1 MNAGTLSA
9 ICVALV
15 CGVFGSVYGAETA
28 ERNAANRALSFIPF
42 VRNNP
47 CGEPYRQLAV
57 SPPLKGTN
65 DGGEGFPWRVMYGY
79 CVAQSGRLTLQ
90 QDWVVSYLDVEP
102 KGDLAGGDGVSF
114 GTDFSFL
121 WRHRTGHSFSP
132 YYELGGGI
140 QYAAGTAFPVD
151 GSRWMFTIN
160 AGVGF
165 IIPLRSNRQLN
176 MAIRYFHISNAG
188 VWRNNEG
195 YDALHLLIG
204 LRWGF

>member
-1 MNAGTLSA
+1 VFY
-9 ICVALV
+9 VALV
-15 CGVFGSVYGAETA
+15 CGVSGDAWAEETA
-28 ERNAANRALSFIPF
+28 EQGAANRALSFIPYI
-42 VRNNP
+42 RNNP
-47 CGEPYRQLAV
+47 CKEPYRQLAV

-65 DGGEGFPWRVMYGY
+65 DGGEGFPWRALYGY
-79 CVAQSGRLTLQ
+79 CVAQTGRLTLH

-102 KGDLAGGDGVSF
+102 KGDLEGGDGVSF

-121 WRHRTGHSFSP
+121 WQHRAGNSFTP

-160 AGVGF
+160 AGAGF
-165 IIPLRSNRQLN
+165 FIPVQSNRQLN
-176 MAIRYFHISNAG
+176 LAIRYLHISNAG
-188 VWRNNEG
+188 VWSNNEG